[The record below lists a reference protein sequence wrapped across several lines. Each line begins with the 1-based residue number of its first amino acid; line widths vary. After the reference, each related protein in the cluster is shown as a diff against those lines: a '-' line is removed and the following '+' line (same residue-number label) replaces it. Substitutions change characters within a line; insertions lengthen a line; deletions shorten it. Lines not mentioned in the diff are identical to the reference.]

1 MNELLTLLAG
11 DLRPDQIDTSPSSR
25 ALFSRGESTSLA
37 HEPDVV
43 VYPESTADVQAVMR
57 IATRLRVPVTA
68 VGANS
73 SLEGHTVPLHGGI
86 SLSLSKMD
94 RLIDV
99 AADDFLAVVQPGL
112 TYPRLNEALRPT
124 GLFFP
129 VDPGA
134 EASLGG
140 MASTNASGTMAVKY
154 GVTSDQVMGL
164 EVVMSDGT
172 VIRTGGRYRK
182 SSSGYQLTRL
192 FCGAEGTLGIITELT
207 VRLTPRP
214 ARVVGVR
221 ASFANVHHCVAY
233 VSELIRSGL
242 GVARCELV
250 DSASIRAINDH
261 LGLTLETSPTVFLEF
276 HGDASTTE
284 DSVATAVE
292 LAREHGCEAPVAAHD
307 GEALAQLWRARHQA
321 YYCQLAAHPGMR
333 NLITDLAVPVS
344 RLAELVDTS
353 TELLAGTGLPHYLLG
368 HVGDGNFHIT
378 LFFAADDAA
387 AEERVHDVYS
397 RLIAV
402 TLEAGG
408 TSTGEHG
415 IGFRKLPYVRA
426 EHGAAVDVMW
436 AMKHAL
442 DPHGILNPGKK
453 LPTGS

>member
-1 MNELLTLLAG
+1 MNELLTLLAV

-164 EVVMSDGT
+164 EVVMADGT

-214 ARVVGVR
+214 AHVVGVR

-276 HGDASTTE
+276 HGYASTTE

-307 GEALAQLWRARHQA
+307 GQALAQLWRARHQA

-397 RLIAV
+397 RLIEA
-402 TLEAGG
+402 TLRAGG

-426 EHGAAVDVMW
+426 EHGAAVEVMW
-436 AMKHAL
+436 AMKRAL

-453 LPTGS
+453 LPLGS